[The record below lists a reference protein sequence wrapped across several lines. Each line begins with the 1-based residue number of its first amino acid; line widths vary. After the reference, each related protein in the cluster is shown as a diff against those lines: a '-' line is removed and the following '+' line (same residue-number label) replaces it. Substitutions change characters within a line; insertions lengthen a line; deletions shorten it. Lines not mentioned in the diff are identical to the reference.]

1 MEVDALVGDFAEDHP
16 EVAVTSLRFANVLG
30 DDVTT
35 VFSRMLRMHAV
46 PEVFG
51 YDPRLQF
58 VHEDD
63 VTRALAHAIICERP
77 GTFNVAG
84 PGHDHVGR
92 GVPRGGAPPAGDAA
106 GLHRRGAAAAAVA
119 AR

>member
-1 MEVDALVGDFAEDHP
+1 M
-16 EVAVTSLRFANVLG
+16 AVTSLRFANVLG

-35 VFSRMLRMHAV
+35 VFSRMLRMPAV

-63 VTRALAHAIICERP
+63 VTRALAHAIVCERP

-92 GVPRGGAPPAGDAA
+92 GVPARGRAA
-106 GLHRRGAAAAAVA
+106 GWRCRRSSPARRGCRCGCCA
-119 AR
+119 

>member
-1 MEVDALVGDFAEDHP
+1 MP
-16 EVAVTSLRFANVLG
+16 
-30 DDVTT
+30 
-35 VFSRMLRMHAV
+35 AV

-63 VTRALAHAIICERP
+63 VTRALAHTIICERR

-84 PGHDHVGR
+84 PGTITWGEASARV
-92 GVPRGGAPPAGDAA
+92 AAA
-106 GLHRRGAAAAAVA
+106 GWQCRRSSPARRGCRCGCCA
-119 AR
+119 

>member
-1 MEVDALVGDFAEDHP
+1 MS
-16 EVAVTSLRFANVLG
+16 VTSLRFANVLG

-35 VFSRMLRMHAV
+35 VFSRMLRMPAV

-51 YDPRLQF
+51 FDPRLQF

-63 VTRALAHAIICERP
+63 VTRALEHATVTDMP

-84 PGHDHVGR
+84 PGTITWSEACRAGR
-92 GVPRGGAPPAGDAA
+92 PAPAGHAA
-106 GLHRRGAAAAAVA
+106 GAHRRRPRCRCGCCGSSTS
-119 AR
+119 RPRC